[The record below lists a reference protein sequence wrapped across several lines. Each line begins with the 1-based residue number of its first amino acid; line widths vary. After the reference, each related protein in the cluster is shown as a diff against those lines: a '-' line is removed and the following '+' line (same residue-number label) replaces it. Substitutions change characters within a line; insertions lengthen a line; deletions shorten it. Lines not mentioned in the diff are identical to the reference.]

1 MGTRVLIINAD
12 DLGIDPAIDRGIL
25 QTLREG
31 VVSSATLMVNMP
43 HAQAAAREA
52 SGLSLGLHL
61 NLCRGA
67 PLWPDFPKE
76 LLGADGNFTEARAAS
91 LPADVVEAETRA
103 QLARF
108 TELTGHVAT
117 HVDVHR
123 HLHLHAEVLEGLAR
137 VAAEAKLPVRSVD
150 SIMRHTLKTKG
161 VATNTHFLGDT
172 GAEPYWT
179 LDRLEAEL
187 VTLPTEGVI
196 ELMCHPGHRPET
208 LKSSYAAQREVELAT
223 FLNPRV
229 REVLERTG
237 IKPVDFRVLSRTA

>member
-1 MGTRVLIINAD
+1 MGTRALIINAD
-12 DLGIDPAIDRGIL
+12 DLGIDPAVSRGVL
-25 QTLREG
+25 QAMREG

-43 HAQAAAREA
+43 HSEAAGREA

-67 PLWPDFPKE
+67 PVWSDFPKE
-76 LLGADGNFTEARAAS
+76 HLGADGNFTEPRAAS

-108 TELTGHVAT
+108 KALTGQAAT

-137 VAAEAKLPVRSVD
+137 VAAAEKLPVRSVD
-150 SIMRHTLKTKG
+150 SIMRHTLKTRG

-179 LDRLEAEL
+179 LDRLESEL
-187 VTLPTEGVI
+187 VTLPGEGII

-223 FLNPRV
+223 FLHPRV

-237 IKPVDFRVLSRTA
+237 IKPVDFRILSQGA